1 MSEFS
6 SHMRQYAITIVTYCK
21 LAGGQGDELAGGQG
35 PGGQGVRKLAGGLQ
49 AHHCI
54 TPEY

>member
-1 MSEFS
+1 
-6 SHMRQYAITIVTYCK
+6 MRQYAITIVTYCK